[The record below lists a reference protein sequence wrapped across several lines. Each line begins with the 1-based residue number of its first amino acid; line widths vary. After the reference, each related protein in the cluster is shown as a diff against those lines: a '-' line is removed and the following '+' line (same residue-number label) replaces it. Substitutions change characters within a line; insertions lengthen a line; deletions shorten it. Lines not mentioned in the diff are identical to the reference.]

1 MRIILC
7 LFLFLFLGSCQNGKK
22 PTVKTVNRPDTIIS
36 EKQMIRILTE
46 MHLTEAA
53 LIYLRN
59 HGTDINEVTAE
70 YYNILFSRY
79 KTTKKN
85 FDRNLEYYQE
95 DPEKFLAM
103 YDEVIRKL
111 DTLAKG
117 KVKKI
122 KGAGE

>member
-7 LFLFLFLGSCQNGKK
+7 LFLLLFLGSCQNGKN
-22 PTVKTVNRPDTIIS
+22 PPDKTVNRPDTVIS
-36 EKQMIRILTE
+36 EKQMVRILTE

-53 LIYLRN
+53 LILLRN
-59 HGTDINEVTAE
+59 RGTDINGVTAE

-79 KTTKKN
+79 KTSKKN
-85 FDRNLEYYQE
+85 FVRNLEYYQE

-122 KGAGE
+122 KSAEE

>member
-22 PTVKTVNRPDTIIS
+22 PAVKTVNRPDTIIS